1 MKHTVKVGGLG
12 ALLIIGVW
20 ITLLATS
27 LYGLYLAFSA
37 SIILGI
43 VILVIEP
50 LPLIFGAL
58 MLLFDLNLATKIME
72 LFQ

>member
-1 MKHTVKVGGLG
+1 MKNTVKVGGLA
-12 ALLIIGVW
+12 ALLLIAFWV
-20 ITLLATS
+20 TFFATS

-50 LPLIFGAL
+50 LPLLFGAL
-58 MLLFDLNLATKIME
+58 MLFFNLDLASKIME
-72 LFQ
+72 LFK